1 LEDDPLL
8 FWGPLCQ
15 KFWGAFAVK
24 TSNLQA
30 HASDP
35 KDHLMVWVVGFASF
49 LRNHQR
55 KIAAKFW
62 VTNTK
67 RFESTDLELFLL
79 TYV

>member
-1 LEDDPLL
+1 MILS
-8 FWGPLCQ
+8 FFGGPLQ
-15 KFWGAFAVK
+15 NFRGAFAVK

-35 KDHLMVWVVGFASF
+35 KDQLMVWVVDFAVDLYFGREASF

-62 VTNTK
+62 
-67 RFESTDLELFLL
+67 
-79 TYV
+79 